1 MSSPAAQLS
10 VEVLSSSETPSKTN
24 SHRWIDLV
32 LVMGVAFGSPLLS
45 SFYLAFHPE
54 PLKYSNIRVV
64 GGILAE
70 ATAMLLFFVLFSRQR
85 RRFADI
91 GFGFRWTDLPK
102 GLALILAAGG
112 VMGLAYVCINY
123 AWFFMSLRSPYWS
136 SSRMMFAGVSIWLLL
151 PFLLLNPFFEEI
163 LVRGYLTTELIDLKG
178 SVWLATLISL
188 AVQTCYHLY
197 YGVAGALLV
206 GCGLGVFAIYYAKSR
221 RLMPVIAAHMIWD
234 LTALLA
240 TWHR

>member
-1 MSSPAAQLS
+1 MSSPATQLS
-10 VEVLSSSETPSKTN
+10 AEIGSSSETPSKSNT
-24 SHRWIDLV
+24 HRWIDLG
-32 LVMGVAFGSPLLS
+32 LVMAVAFGSPILG

-70 ATAMLLFFVLFSRQR
+70 ATAMLLFFVLLSRQKR
-85 RRFADI
+85 RLGDI

-112 VMGLAYVCINY
+112 VMVLAYMCINY
-123 AWFFMSLRSPYWS
+123 AWFFITLGSPYWS
-136 SSRMMFAGVSIWLLL
+136 SSRTMFRDVSVW
-151 PFLLLNPFFEEI
+151 PAVMFLLLNPFFEEI

-221 RLMPVIAAHMIWD
+221 RLMPVIVAHMIWD